1 MQLRSR
7 DLQPVTLLLV
17 EDDPAHAEL
26 IESNLRKGGIGN
38 EVIHLLD
45 GEQTLD
51 FLFGRKGYENTR
63 RPESLVILLDL
74 NLPKVDGFEVLKTV
88 KADPALKV
96 IPVIVLTSSEDP
108 EEIQRCY
115 GLGCNLF
122 IPKPVEFENFA
133 SVMRELGLLMIAAV
147 VPKGDREP
155 KQGEQA

>member
-1 MQLRSR
+1 MQFRSPNVK
-7 DLQPVTLLLV
+7 PVTLLLV

-26 IESNLRKGGIGN
+26 IESNLRKGGLGN

-51 FLFGRKGYENTR
+51 FLYGRNEYQGEG
-63 RPESLVILLDL
+63 RPDSLVILLDL
-74 NLPKVDGFEVLKTV
+74 NLPRVDGFEVLKTV
-88 KADPALKV
+88 KADPSLKL

-147 VPKGDREP
+147 VPKGD
-155 KQGEQA
+155 

>member
-1 MQLRSR
+1 MKLRSR
-7 DLQPVTLLLV
+7 DYQPVTLLLV

-45 GEQTLD
+45 GEKTLD
-51 FLFGRKGYENTR
+51 FLYGRKGYETEP

-74 NLPKVDGFEVLKTV
+74 NLPRVDGFEVLKTV
-88 KADPALKV
+88 KTDPRLKL

-115 GLGCNLF
+115 SLGCNLF

-133 SVMRELGLLMIAAV
+133 SVMRELGLLMIASV
-147 VPKGDREP
+147 VPRGDREGGAP
-155 KQGEQA
+155 EEA